1 MYKFKAQYDSLSK
14 VYRLVF
20 ILFWLIVGFF
30 FLGLVLTDREM
41 IVIMVAY
48 LLTVL
53 YLIYAFSPLG
63 YEIKDDSVIILRKI
77 KPRIIELK
85 KIKDVKRGQEGY
97 ELFSEQHGGIRL
109 PRFWEIRLVNIL
121 VNTLS
126 VFLAGYTTKKYRD
139 LKSYATSLKNA
150 VVIFA
155 DRTYL
160 ISPDKPDLFVQLLQ
174 ERINKR

>member
-20 ILFWLIVGFF
+20 ILFWLMVGFF
-30 FLGLVLTDREM
+30 FLGLVLAARVK
-41 IVIMVAY
+41 IVIMVVY
-48 LLTVL
+48 PLTVL
-53 YLIYAFSPLG
+53 YLVYAFSPSG

-85 KIKDVKRGQEGY
+85 KIRDVKIGQDGS

-121 VNTLS
+121 ENILP
-126 VFLAGYTTKKYRD
+126 GYTIKKYRGF
-139 LKSYATSLKNA
+139 KSYATSLKNA
-150 VVIFA
+150 VVIFT
-155 DRTYL
+155 DRTYI

-174 ERINKR
+174 DRIRKV